1 MTPINPEPAAFAQNA
16 LPFRRG
22 DVMRVLA
29 HLFHIPVLLA
39 AGLSVAVA
47 APPKKAPAKPAAAA
61 AAPAHEA
68 SAEEEKGKE
77 INGVCAACH
86 GEFGQGG
93 KRGEYPRLAGQRAA
107 YLKDQLKSFRAR
119 KRINIPMYPYTQER
133 ELPDED
139 IEAVSEYL
147 AAIQLPT
154 RPPEFKDSDDALTR
168 LLAMEKVMIIPRVE
182 GDLANGRAIYQKECH
197 ACHGR
202 DGRGRGKFP
211 MLVGQYTNYLK
222 KQVDAYVRGER
233 PHDEEGTTGILN
245 KLSEK
250 DIQDI
255 LAYLTSIQEPEKAEA
270 K

>member
-1 MTPINPEPAAFAQNA
+1 
-16 LPFRRG
+16 
-22 DVMRVLA
+22 MRVLPILLLGL
-29 HLFHIPVLLA
+29 LF
-39 AGLSVAVA
+39 AGAQA
-47 APPKKAPAKPAAAA
+47 APPKQAPARPASARQPPAAEAPT
-61 AAPAHEA
+61 AAPAP
-68 SAEEEKGKE
+68 SAEEEKGRE

-119 KRINIPMYPYTQER
+119 KRINLPMYPYTQER
-133 ELPDED
+133 ELSDED

-147 AAIQLPT
+147 AAIRLPT
-154 RPPEFKDSDDALTR
+154 RPPQFKESDDALTR
-168 LLAMEKVMIIPRVE
+168 LLAMDKVMIVPRAE
-182 GDLANGRAIYQKECH
+182 GDIANGRTIYQKECFS
-197 ACHGR
+197 CHGR

-211 MLVGQYTNYLK
+211 LLVGQYTNYLK

-245 KLSEK
+245 TLKEK

-255 LAYLTSIQEPEKAEA
+255 LAFLTSIQEAEKVEE